1 VTLSSNQTPCGE
13 QTSRAAGLGKIPQ
26 AGVEKDRPGAK
37 RARMMDVLSA
47 LIPVVVVGGA
57 VIYGVVKLLRSDA
70 AGLRSRSEPSDKDEN
85 SSS

>member
-1 VTLSSNQTPCGE
+1 
-13 QTSRAAGLGKIPQ
+13 
-26 AGVEKDRPGAK
+26 
-37 RARMMDVLSA
+37 MMDVLSA

-70 AGLRSRSEPSDKDEN
+70 AGLRSRSEPEDKDEN